1 MASTSTATTAL
12 RSQLGITVL
21 LVVAATSAVA
31 QEQVELEMVARIKE
45 EAFQHSQALDTLS
58 YLSDVYGP
66 RLTGNPAYYEAAVWA
81 KEKLESWD
89 LDNVHFDSYRDDL
102 RGWDI
107 ESYSVEMVEPRYMNI
122 TALPDAWTSGTNGEV
137 VGEPLLVDYTSP
149 DALRALRGQ
158 LRGRILLSPKMRE
171 QGKRREGVFT
181 DEQLA
186 HAESHLNPDNPD
198 NLDNA
203 DLEPSVDRRRGSAAE
218 ALDLQKLLLDEGVA
232 AVIRGSDKTPGVL
245 DANQQR
251 FTRRGDL
258 RPVPH
263 FSISAEQHG
272 RMLRMIE
279 RGVTVNLKLH
289 LSINFYTDPRYHT
302 NIIAEIPGGDLR
314 DQLVLVGGHFDSYH
328 SGTGAA
334 DNGAGS
340 ATTMEVMRI
349 FKALEIEPR
358 RTIRLVL
365 WGSEEQG
372 HLGSR
377 GYIAKYV
384 ADPNTGA
391 DLGEL
396 NRISVYFNHDN
407 NGHNIRG
414 IHGQGNEAIRPIFE
428 RYLEPFHKMGAKTA
442 SVENAGGTDHL
453 GFNAVNIPAFEWIQD
468 PLHYHT
474 TQIHS
479 NMDVLDYV
487 TEAALKLNAAII
499 ATFVYH
505 AAMRDE
511 MMPRKRSGKH

>member
-1 MASTSTATTAL
+1 MLSRA
-12 RSQLGITVL
+12 GIPVL
-21 LVVAATSAVA
+21 LVAVAASAVA
-31 QEQVELEMVARIKE
+31 QEPVELDVVSRIKE
-45 EAFQHSQALDTLS
+45 EAFQHSRVLDTLS

-81 KEKLESWD
+81 KEMLESWG
-89 LDNVHFDSYRDDL
+89 LDNVHFDPYRDDL

-122 TALPDAWTSGTNGEV
+122 TALPDAWTSGTDGEAI
-137 VGEPLLVDYTSP
+137 GEPLVVDYTSLE
-149 DALRALRGQ
+149 ALRALRGQ
-158 LRGRILLSPKMRE
+158 LRGRILLSPEVRK

-186 HAESHLNPDNPD
+186 HAESHLDPDNDD

-203 DLEPSVDRRRGSAAE
+203 DLEPSSGRRRGSPTE
-218 ALDLQKLLLDEGVA
+218 ALELQQFLLDEGVA
-232 AVIRGSDKTPGVL
+232 AVIRGSDKAPGVL

-258 RPVPH
+258 KPVPH

-279 RGVTVNLKLH
+279 RGATITLKLH
-289 LSINFYTDPRYHT
+289 LDVSFYTDPRYHT
-302 NIIAEIPGGDLR
+302 NIIAEIPGTDLR

-349 FKALEIEPR
+349 LKTLGVEPR
-358 RTIRLVL
+358 RTVRLVL

-384 ADPNTGA
+384 ADPDTGA

-396 NRISVYFNHDN
+396 DRISVYFNHDN

-428 RYLEPFHKMGAKTA
+428 RYLEPFHAMGAETA

-468 PLHYHT
+468 PLQYHT

-479 NMDVLDYV
+479 SMDVLDYV
-487 TEAALKLNAAII
+487 TESALKRNAAII

-511 MMPRKRSGKH
+511 MMPRKRSGER

>member
-1 MASTSTATTAL
+1 MSTRMVAL
-12 RSQLGITVL
+12 VCL
-21 LVVAATSAVA
+21 LAMSGPA
-31 QEQVELEMVARIKE
+31 QESIDAGIVARIKE
-45 EAFQHSQALDTLS
+45 EAYQRSQALDTLS

-66 RLTGNPAYYEAAVWA
+66 RLTGTPAYYEAAEWA
-81 KEKLESWD
+81 KRRLESWG

-107 ESYSVEMVEPRYMNI
+107 ESYSVEMIEPRYMNI
-122 TALPDAWTSGTNGEV
+122 TAQPDAWTRGTEGEV
-137 VGEPLLVDYTSP
+137 VGEPLLVDHTSWA
-149 DALRALRGQ
+149 ALQALAGQ
-158 LRGRILLSPKMRE
+158 LRGKILLSPETRS
-171 QGKRREGVFT
+171 QGKKREGVFS

-186 HAESHLNPDNPD
+186 HAEGHIDPDNED

-203 DLEPSVDRRRGSAAE
+203 DLEPRRDGGRVPDAPGPRAW
-218 ALDLQKLLLDEGVA
+218 QQFLLDEGVA
-232 AVIRGSDKTPGVL
+232 AIIRGSNKAPGVL

-251 FTRRGDL
+251 FVRQGDL

-263 FSISAEQHG
+263 FTISSQQHG
-272 RMLRMIE
+272 RMIRMLE
-279 RGVTVNLKLH
+279 RGASIMLKLH
-289 LSINFYTDPRYHT
+289 LDVNFYANPSYHT
-302 NIIAEIPGGDLR
+302 NIIAEIPGTDLA
-314 DQLVLVGGHFDSYH
+314 DELVLVGGHFDSYH

-349 FKALEIEPR
+349 LRTLGVQPR

-377 GYIAKYV
+377 GYIGRYV
-384 ADPNTGA
+384 ADPQTGE

-396 NRISVYFNHDN
+396 HRISVYFNHDN
-407 NGHNIRG
+407 NGHEIRG
-414 IHGQGNEAIRPIFE
+414 IHGQGNETIRPIFE
-428 RYLEPFHKMGAKTA
+428 RYLEPFHGLGAQTA

-453 GFNAVNIPAFEWIQD
+453 GFDAVNIPAFEWIQD
-468 PLHYHT
+468 PLQYHT
-474 TQIHS
+474 TQIHT
-479 NMDVLDYV
+479 NMDVVDFV
-487 TEAALKLNAAII
+487 SEGALEHNAAII

-511 MMPRKRSGKH
+511 MMPRKMPRTR

>member
-1 MASTSTATTAL
+1 MASRSLVMLAAAVLATSSTA
-12 RSQLGITVL
+12 
-21 LVVAATSAVA
+21 
-31 QEQVELEMVARIKE
+31 QEPVDEGVVARIKE
-45 EAFQHSQALDTLS
+45 EAFQHSQVLDTLI

-89 LDNVHFDSYRDDL
+89 LDNVHFDPYRDDL

-122 TALPDAWTSGTNGEV
+122 TALPDAWTRGTDGEV
-137 VGEPLLVDYTSP
+137 IGEPLLVDYTSL

-158 LRGRILLSPKMRE
+158 LRGRILLSPEVRT

-186 HAESHLNPDNPD
+186 HAESHLVPDNDD

-203 DLEPSVDRRRGSAAE
+203 DLEPSPGRRRGSAAE
-218 ALDLQKLLLDEGVA
+218 MLERQQLLLDEGVA
-232 AVIRGSDKTPGVL
+232 AVIRGSDKRPGVL

-251 FTRRGDL
+251 YTRQGDL
-258 RPVPH
+258 KPVPH
-263 FSISAEQHG
+263 FAISREQHG

-279 RGVTVNLKLH
+279 RGATIKLRLH
-289 LSINFYTDPRYHT
+289 LNVSFYTDPTYHT
-302 NIIAEIPGGDLR
+302 NIIAEIPGTDLSHE
-314 DQLVLVGGHFDSYH
+314 LVLVGGHFDSYH

-349 FKALEIEPR
+349 LETLGVEPR

-377 GYIAKYV
+377 GYLAKYV
-384 ADPNTGA
+384 ADPDTGA

-428 RYLEPFHKMGAKTA
+428 RYLEPFHAMGAETA

-468 PLHYHT
+468 PLQYHT

-487 TEAALKLNAAII
+487 TEAALKRNAAII

-511 MMPRKRSGKH
+511 MMPRKRLGDG

>member
-1 MASTSTATTAL
+1 M
-12 RSQLGITVL
+12 
-21 LVVAATSAVA
+21 
-31 QEQVELEMVARIKE
+31 LER
-45 EAFQHSQALDTLS
+45 QQ
-58 YLSDVYGP
+58 
-66 RLTGNPAYYEAAVWA
+66 
-81 KEKLESWD
+81 
-89 LDNVHFDSYRDDL
+89 
-102 RGWDI
+102 
-107 ESYSVEMVEPRYMNI
+107 
-122 TALPDAWTSGTNGEV
+122 
-137 VGEPLLVDYTSP
+137 
-149 DALRALRGQ
+149 
-158 LRGRILLSPKMRE
+158 
-171 QGKRREGVFT
+171 
-181 DEQLA
+181 
-186 HAESHLNPDNPD
+186 
-198 NLDNA
+198 
-203 DLEPSVDRRRGSAAE
+203 
-218 ALDLQKLLLDEGVA
+218 LLLDEGVA
-232 AVIRGSDKTPGVL
+232 AVIRGSDKRPGVL

-251 FTRRGDL
+251 YTRQDDL
-258 RPVPH
+258 KPVPH
-263 FSISAEQHG
+263 FAISREQHG

-279 RGVTVNLKLH
+279 RGATITLKLH
-289 LSINFYTDPRYHT
+289 LRVTFYTDPTYHT
-302 NIIAEIPGGDLR
+302 NIIAEIPGTDLS
-314 DQLVLVGGHFDSYH
+314 DELVLVGGHFDSYH

-349 FKALEIEPR
+349 LKTLGVEPR

-377 GYIAKYV
+377 GYLAKYV
-384 ADPNTGA
+384 ADPDTGA

-428 RYLEPFHKMGAKTA
+428 RYLEPFHAIGAETA

-468 PLHYHT
+468 PLQYHT

-479 NMDVLDYV
+479 SMDVVDYV
-487 TEAALKLNAAII
+487 TEAALKRNAAII

-511 MMPRKRSGKH
+511 MMPRKGIGDR

>member
-1 MASTSTATTAL
+1 MNPKLTVALAAALAASS
-12 RSQLGITVL
+12 
-21 LVVAATSAVA
+21 VA
-31 QEQVELEMVARIKE
+31 QEPVDTALVSRIKE
-45 EAFQHSQALDTLS
+45 ESFQHSQALDTLS

-66 RLTGNPAYYEAAVWA
+66 RLTGSPAYYEAAVWA
-81 KEKLESWD
+81 KDRLESWG
-89 LDNVHFDSYRDDL
+89 LDNVHFDPYRDDL

-107 ESYSVEMVEPRYMNI
+107 ESYSVEMTAPRYMNI
-122 TALPDAWTSGTNGEV
+122 TAQPDAWTKGTDGEV
-137 VGEPLLVDYTSP
+137 VGEPLLVDYSSLE
-149 DALRALRGQ
+149 ALQALRGQ
-158 LRGRILLSPKMRE
+158 LRGRILMSPEVRT

-181 DEQLA
+181 DEELA
-186 HAESHLNPDNPD
+186 HAESHLGPDNDD

-203 DLEPSVDRRRGSAAE
+203 DLGPSTNRRRGSAAE
-218 ALDLQKLLLDEGVA
+218 ALALQQFLLEEGVA
-232 AVIRGSDKTPGVL
+232 AVIRGSDKAPGVL

-258 RPVPH
+258 KPVPH
-263 FSISAEQHG
+263 FSISREQHG

-279 RGVTVNLKLH
+279 RGATITLKLH
-289 LSINFYTDPRYHT
+289 LSVNFYTDPTYHT
-302 NIIAEIPGGDLR
+302 NIIAEIPGTDLS
-314 DQLVLVGGHFDSYH
+314 DQLVLVGGHFDSYQ

-349 FKALEIEPR
+349 LKVLGVVPR

-384 ADPNTGA
+384 ADPDTGA

-428 RYLEPFHKMGAKTA
+428 RYLEPFHQMGAETA

-468 PLHYHT
+468 SLQYHT

-479 NMDVLDYV
+479 NMDVVEYV
-487 TEAALKLNAAII
+487 TEGALKRNAAII

-511 MMPRKRSGKH
+511 MMPRKRTGG

>member
-1 MASTSTATTAL
+1 MFCRT
-12 RSQLGITVL
+12 
-21 LVVAATSAVA
+21 VVALLAAGLVTGLAA
-31 QEQVELEMVARIKE
+31 QEPVDVDVVARIKE
-45 EAFQHSQALDTLS
+45 QAFQHSQALDTLS

-66 RLTGNPAYYEAAVWA
+66 RLTGTPAYYEAAEWA
-81 KEKLESWD
+81 KERLESWN
-89 LDNVHFDSYRDDL
+89 LDNVHFDPYRDDL

-107 ESYSVEMVEPRYMNI
+107 GSYSVEMTEPRYMNI
-122 TALPDAWTSGTNGEV
+122 TALPDAWTKGTDGEI
-137 VGEPLLVDYTSP
+137 VGEPLLVDYGSLT
-149 DALRALRGQ
+149 ALQALPGQ
-158 LRGRILLSPKMRE
+158 LRGRILMSPNARA

-181 DEQLA
+181 DEELA
-186 HAESHLNPDNPD
+186 HAESHIGPDNDD

-203 DLEPSVDRRRGSAAE
+203 DLAPSTGRRRGSAAE
-218 ALDLQKLLLDEGVA
+218 ALELQQFLLDEGVA
-232 AVIRGSDKTPGVL
+232 AVIRGSDKAPGVL

-251 FTRRGDL
+251 FTRQGDL
-258 RPVPH
+258 KPVPH
-263 FSISAEQHG
+263 FSISSEQHG

-279 RGVTVNLKLH
+279 RGAAITLKLH
-289 LSINFYTDPRYHT
+289 LSVNFYTDPTYHT
-302 NIIAEIPGGDLR
+302 NIIAEIPGTDLS

-340 ATTMEVMRI
+340 AVTMEVMRI
-349 FKALEIEPR
+349 LKALEVTPR

-384 ADPNTGA
+384 ADPDTGA

-428 RYLEPFHKMGAKTA
+428 RYLEPFHDIGAKTA

-453 GFNAVNIPAFEWIQD
+453 GFDAVNIPAFEWIQD
-468 PLHYHT
+468 PLQYHT

-479 NMDVLDYV
+479 NMDVVDYV
-487 TEAALKLNAAII
+487 TEGALQRNAAII

-511 MMPRKRSGKH
+511 MMPRKR